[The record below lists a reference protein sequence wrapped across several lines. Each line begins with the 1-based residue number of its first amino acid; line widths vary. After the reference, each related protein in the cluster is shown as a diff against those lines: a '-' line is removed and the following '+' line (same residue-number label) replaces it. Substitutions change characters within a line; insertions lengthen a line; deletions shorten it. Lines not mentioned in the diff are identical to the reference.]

1 VKAEKPTVTGWRR
14 VFKSKRQVLN
24 LVFLVVGV
32 AILVSVTAKI
42 GWHKTY
48 DHLGMVGWGFI
59 YVLAAYLAS
68 TLMEV
73 AAWRLA
79 IRGGAVPL
87 WRLLG
92 MALGATATS
101 SMTPL
106 GEAGEVVKAT
116 MLGSLVPIERSVS
129 SVLTWNLY
137 YRITKHVVIVVS
149 VLTLYLFSRDLFEP
163 RLYWA
168 FVGAAVIS
176 SVPTVL
182 FGWFLFKGSARL
194 SIRLFRKLKFFRN
207 ADQTQLEQT
216 AAEIDS
222 EVRFFVRDHTLRA
235 VSMMLLLTGAR
246 LFAALEVH
254 IIFLLFG
261 LNFSFATSFFL
272 YCASMVV
279 RILTSFSPVQLG
291 VGEGSEA
298 VLYRLLGYPL
308 SLGFSQAFIRM
319 LRHLLFTAIGFT
331 YMAVHSVLD
340 HRSSVEPE

>member
-1 VKAEKPTVTGWRR
+1 MKTEKTTVGGWKRL
-14 VFKSKRQVLN
+14 FKSKRQALN
-24 LVFLVVGV
+24 LVFLVLGVG
-32 AILVSVTAKI
+32 ILVSVTAGI
-42 GWHKTY
+42 GWQKTC
-48 DHLGMVGWGFI
+48 DHLSMVGWGFI
-59 YVLAAYLAS
+59 YVMAAYLAS
-68 TLMEV
+68 TFLEV
-73 AAWRLA
+73 VAWRLA
-79 IRGGAVPL
+79 IRGKVPL

-116 MLGSLVPIERSVS
+116 MLGSLVPVERSVS

-137 YRITKHVVIVVS
+137 YRVTKHVVIVVS
-149 VLTLYLFSRDLFEP
+149 VVTLYLFARDVFEP

-168 FVGAAVIS
+168 FVGAALIS
-176 SVPTVL
+176 SVPTAL
-182 FGWFLFKGSARL
+182 FGWLLFKGSARL

-207 ADQTQLEQT
+207 TDQAQLEQT
-216 AAEIDS
+216 AARIDS
-222 EVRFFVRDHTLRA
+222 EVRFFMRDHPSRA
-235 VSMMLLLTGAR
+235 VSMMLLLVGAR

-254 IIFLLFG
+254 VIFLLFG

-308 SLGFSQAFIRM
+308 ALGFSQAFIRM

-340 HRSSVEPE
+340 HRSSVKPE